1 MAADESLRY
10 MQQVKSAAEASAE
23 LARRMAAVGNWNR
36 LQQARE
42 QGFYADAALNLAR
55 AERAQVRARERLTR
69 LMGLW
74 GTQTQFQVPE
84 RLPDLPREANEL
96 ANIEQRAMAERLDVQ
111 AAKAGIEQL
120 ARNLGLTRTTRFINV
135 LEFGVV
141 RNSSN
146 ELPTQRGY
154 EISLELPLFDW
165 SGARVAKAEA
175 IYMQAVDRA
184 AETAVNARS
193 QVR

>member
-1 MAADESLRY
+1 